1 MEDLPVRLADL
12 LESIAVRVRTMTVD
26 RVHRIVT
33 IVSLGLIALT
43 MAIAAV
49 VFLFVALYNL
59 LAQWLTPAGALGVMG
74 GIFVHRR
81 TVGLE
86 PEECTP
92 DRSVELPPDVKSAT
106 TLEPTAVAPVVPQTA
121 PPTQVG

>member
-1 MEDLPVRLADL
+1 MEDLPIRLADL

-43 MAIAAV
+43 MVIAAV
-49 VFLFVALYNL
+49 VFLFVSLYNL

-74 GIFVHRR
+74 GIFVIAGLLVWSRR
-81 TVGLE
+81 SAR
-86 PEECTP
+86 PP
-92 DRSVELPPDVKSAT
+92 RVELPPDVKSAT

>member
-33 IVSLGLIALT
+33 IVSLGLIAAT
-43 MAIAAV
+43 MAITAV

-59 LAQWLTPAGALGVMG
+59 LAHWLTPAGALGVMG
-74 GIFVHRR
+74 GIFVLAGLLVWSRR
-81 TVGLE
+81 SARPTQ
-86 PEECTP
+86 
-92 DRSVELPPDVKSAT
+92 VELPPEVKSAT
-106 TLEPTAVAPVVPQTA
+106 IPEPASTS
-121 PPTQVG
+121 PPAQVG